1 MQSVLLSQPDDFFL
15 LDLGISVAV
24 SVNCIKVEVIRQ
36 GVQALLL
43 KQLQRV
49 LLITLRSRQSDSVW
63 KLGC

>member
-1 MQSVLLSQPDDFFL
+1 MIFLL

-43 KQLQRV
+43 KQSQMV
-49 LLITLRSRQSDSVW
+49 VLITLRLRQSDNVW